1 MSNTNEEMDRYCEQ
15 TGFKFHRNGRG
26 KWGANPYWS
35 FGNLVEYH
43 PATDR
48 CRITAPRGQYTGTV
62 ESVKHFRALLAA
74 MQIEPDSIHDAES
87 AAKIRKEKVT
97 RKMELANR
105 IAKRIMIRYG
115 FRWEKALNMAMQ
127 GRWYSEVKRL
137 SQMTNR
143 IVDVAA
149 RQVMDDIERGKIK

>member
-1 MSNTNEEMDRYCEQ
+1 
-15 TGFKFHRNGRG
+15 
-26 KWGANPYWS
+26 
-35 FGNLVEYH
+35 
-43 PATDR
+43 
-48 CRITAPRGQYTGTV
+48 
-62 ESVKHFRALLAA
+62 
-74 MQIEPDSIHDAES
+74 
-87 AAKIRKEKVT
+87 
-97 RKMELANR
+97 
-105 IAKRIMIRYG
+105 MIRYG